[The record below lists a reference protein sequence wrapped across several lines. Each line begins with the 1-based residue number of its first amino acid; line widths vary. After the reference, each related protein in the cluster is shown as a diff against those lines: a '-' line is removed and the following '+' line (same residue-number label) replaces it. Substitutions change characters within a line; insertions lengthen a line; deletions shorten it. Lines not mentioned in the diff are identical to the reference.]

1 MSGHGDRDDAQ
12 QVENS
17 KPKAAAEVQLPH
29 PPAGEPHRNSGKSQL
44 DAEQAA
50 DRHIHSGAVDPENVE
65 AGVGP
70 LGFDTLREA
79 EANLE
84 QAIAKQESLEAE
96 AAGKAL
102 IEGARQGRQSEQPRW
117 ALTTSQAGAEAEA
130 DRAQIARRTA
140 EETNA
145 HDNAVLD
152 GKETYRDGSHRPG
165 EQLSPGTTHL
175 RWAVFR
181 ATTASWLPL
190 LLPAAVEFWIVASNM
205 RSYLRT
211 DDSDLLTP
219 ATIAVT
225 TVMILTVVP
234 FLLGRWLAGVQAGRE
249 ASTLERVAAIVAAT
263 FWLGVGTSLAIVRV
277 QVDQANAIAKANN
290 DYRDAVQQAQSLG
303 QSADSVPPVDPA
315 TVFNPV
321 LPTIFWIIVLC
332 GLGVALIWFELN
344 HFNPA
349 RLAELRSRAVLVE
362 AVDRDVEAIAWVA
375 QLEGAVDLQTAMLE
389 TSREMWQHEPDAIRQ
404 RAARDV
410 QIYRS
415 TLATASGDPRMVLAI
430 EARDAATADDPR
442 YATSPGVAKPESRL
456 AETTELPST
465 DGEAA

>member
-1 MSGHGDRDDAQ
+1 MSGRHDEEQHAQ
-12 QVENS
+12 E
-17 KPKAAAEVQLPH
+17 PRRPAAIEVQLPH
-29 PPAGEPHRNSGKSQL
+29 PPTGEPHRSSGKSQL

-50 DRHIHSGAVDPENVE
+50 DRDVRSGAVDPENVE

-96 AAGKAL
+96 ATGKAL
-102 IEGARQGRQSEQPRW
+102 IEGARQGAQSAQPRW
-117 ALTTSQAGAEAEA
+117 AFTTSQAGAKAEA
-130 DRAQIARRTA
+130 DRTHTARKKA

-152 GKETYRDGSHRPG
+152 GTAIYHDGSHRPG
-165 EQLSPGTTHL
+165 EMLSPGITHL
-175 RWAVFR
+175 KWAVFR
-181 ATTASWLPL
+181 ATIAAWLPL

-225 TVMILTVVP
+225 TVMILTVIP
-234 FLLGRWLAGVQAGRE
+234 FLLGRWLAGVQAGRK
-249 ASTLERVAAIVAAT
+249 ASAVDRVAALVAAA
-263 FWLGVGTSLAIVRV
+263 FWLGVGATLAIVRV
-277 QVDQANAIAKANN
+277 QVDQANAIAKANS
-290 DYRDAVQQAQSLG
+290 DYRVAVQQAQSLG

-315 TVFNPV
+315 TVFNPL
-321 LPTIFWIIVLC
+321 LPTILWIIVLC

-344 HFNPA
+344 HSNPA
-349 RLAELRSRAVLVE
+349 RLAELKSRAVLVE

-375 QLEGAVDLQTAMLE
+375 QLEGAVDLQTAVLE
-389 TSREMWQHEPDAIRQ
+389 TTREMWKHEPEAIRH

-430 EARDAATADDPR
+430 EARDAATADNPR
-442 YATSPGVAKPESRL
+442 HASSLGVAKPESHPE
-456 AETTELPST
+456 ETTELPST

>member
-1 MSGHGDRDDAQ
+1 MSAHGVHSDAQ
-12 QVENS
+12 QVQQ
-17 KPKAAAEVQLPH
+17 PRTAASIDVQLPH

-50 DRHIHSGAVDPENVE
+50 DRDVHSGSVDPENVE

-79 EANLE
+79 EASLE
-84 QAIAKQESLEAE
+84 RAIAKQESLEAE
-96 AAGKAL
+96 ATGKAL
-102 IEGARQGRQSEQPRW
+102 IEGARQGMQSEQPRW
-117 ALTTSQAGAEAEA
+117 ALTTSQAGAKAEA
-130 DRAQIARRTA
+130 DRVQTARRKA

-152 GKETYRDGSHRPG
+152 GKATYHDGSHRPG
-165 EQLSPGTTHL
+165 ERLSPDTTHL
-175 RWAVFR
+175 KWALFR
-181 ATTASWLPL
+181 TTIAAWLPL

-219 ATIAVT
+219 AAIAVT

-234 FLLGRWLAGVQAGRE
+234 FLLGRWLAGARAGRD
-249 ASTLERVAAIVAAT
+249 ASTLERVAAVVAAA
-263 FWLGVGTSLAIVRV
+263 FWLGVGTTLAIVRV
-277 QVDQANAIAKANN
+277 QVDQANAVARAN
-290 DYRDAVQQAQSLG
+290 DAYREAVQQAQSLG

-321 LPTIFWIIVLC
+321 LPTVFWIIVLC

-349 RLAELRSRAVLVE
+349 RLTELKSRAVLVE

-375 QLEGAVDLQTAMLE
+375 QLEGAVDLQTAILE
-389 TSREMWQHEPDAIRQ
+389 TSREMWKHEPDAIRQ

-430 EARDAATADDPR
+430 AARDAATADDPR
-442 YATSPGVAKPESRL
+442 YATSLGVAKPEPRP
-456 AETTELPST
+456 AEPTELPSI